1 MKNILLILLL
11 IGSVLAAK
19 AQQKTFQTAIDYND
33 FVVDLQDSIGYSLVS
48 FNNVIGAE
56 NITHSDIRTLG
67 MDNLEKC
74 KKLTKAKI
82 DILQKNKPFAKGDAL
97 KQAALNLFNFYYKT
111 MNTDYKRMVELLSVE
126 TYTQGTISQLTEI
139 QEKVTAE
146 EKILDDAYIGAQMA
160 FAKLYGFE
168 LTENKTEKDAESQE

>member
-1 MKNILLILLL
+1 MNKILLFTLL
-11 IGSVLAAK
+11 IGSFLNTN
-19 AQQKTFQTAIDYND
+19 AQTKSFQTAIDYND

-56 NITHSDIRTLG
+56 NISHSDIRTLG

-74 KKLTKAKI
+74 KNLTKAKI
-82 DILQKNKPFAKGDAL
+82 DVLQKTKAFAKGDAL

-139 QEKVTAE
+139 QERVTAE
-146 EKILDDAYIGAQMA
+146 EKTLDDAYMGAQLA

-168 LTENKTEKDAESQE
+168 LIDNKTEKDADPEE